1 MLLFVLILQTI
12 VFATIL
18 TANITYRYFYYT
30 ILTTANTA
38 TYTTTTTTTTF
49 GSPSN
54 VHGRPSLLHTATSIT
69 VAVAAFCYQG
79 SCS

>member
-18 TANITYRYFYYT
+18 TANIAYRYYYCT

-38 TYTTTTTTTTF
+38 TFTTTTTTTF

-69 VAVAAFCYQG
+69 VAVAAFC
-79 SCS
+79 

>member
-1 MLLFVLILQTI
+1 MLLFVLILQTM

-18 TANITYRYFYYT
+18 TANITNRYYYYT

-38 TYTTTTTTTTF
+38 TYTTTNTTTL
-49 GSPSN
+49 GSPPN
-54 VHGRPSLLHTATSIT
+54 VHGHLSLLHTATSIT

>member
-54 VHGRPSLLHTATSIT
+54 VHGRLSLLHTATYIT

-79 SCS
+79 SCL

>member
-1 MLLFVLILQTI
+1 MLLYVLILQTI

-18 TANITYRYFYYT
+18 TANITYRHYYYT

-38 TYTTTTTTTTF
+38 TFTTTTTTTF

-54 VHGRPSLLHTATSIT
+54 VHERPSLLHTATSIT

>member
-1 MLLFVLILQTI
+1 MLLFVLILKTM

-18 TANITYRYFYYT
+18 TANIAYRYYYCT